1 MNIKVRYITKGK
13 EYRRSEYQMKQ
24 ILIATHG
31 KMASG
36 IRYTAELIVG
46 KMDEITTIDAYV
58 TPEDNVEKKFE
69 EYFAQHEND
78 RIFVF
83 TDLMGGSVNQK
94 LLRYSQKENV
104 ILITGTNLPVLMQ
117 VMMADDDVTEEEIQ
131 EFIDDAREELQ
142 MVDLGGGKKSTSEK
156 NAEEDTAQ
164 GIENTAQIS
173 EDAASYAKK
182 SAPKKALAPQSYD
195 NSTAKITA
203 LRVDDRLIHG
213 QVAMTWTK
221 QLAVQGIVVANDE
234 AANDNTQKMALKMAV
249 PGGIK
254 SLIKPVDEVIR
265 ILNNPKAS
273 RMRILV
279 LTRTVKDAL
288 KIRQSVGEIG
298 FLNVG
303 NTGRFDGIDVSEKL
317 VLAPTIMLTKV
328 EQQALKELVALD
340 PKACMQQV
348 PNDEQKLVKDVLDKL
363 D

>member
-46 KMDEITTIDAYV
+46 KMAEITTIDAYV

-94 LLRYSQKENV
+94 LLGYSQKENV
-104 ILITGTNLPVLMQ
+104 TLITGTNLPVLMQ

-142 MVDLGGGKKSTSEK
+142 VVDLGGETKSPAKE
-156 NAEEDTAQ
+156 NAAP
-164 GIENTAQIS
+164 
-173 EDAASYAKK
+173 AAEK
-182 SAPKKALAPQSYD
+182 SAPKKAPAPQSYD

-254 SLIKPVDEVIR
+254 SLIKPVDEAIR

-317 VLAPTIMLTKV
+317 VLTPTIMLTKA
-328 EQQALKELVALD
+328 EQQALKDLVALE
-340 PKACMQQV
+340 PKTCMQQV

-363 D
+363 N

>member
-1 MNIKVRYITKGK
+1 
-13 EYRRSEYQMKQ
+13 MKQ

-58 TPEDNVEKKFE
+58 TPEDNVEKRFE

-104 ILITGTNLPVLMQ
+104 TLITGTNLPVLMQ
-117 VMMADDDVTEEEIQ
+117 VMMADDDVTEDEIQ

-142 MVDLGGGKKSTSEK
+142 VVDFGGGKKSTSEK

-164 GIENTAQIS
+164 STENNAQTS
-173 EDAASYAKK
+173 EGAASDAEK
-182 SAPKKALAPQSYD
+182 SAPKKAPAPQSYD

-221 QLAVQGIVVANDE
+221 QLSVQGIVVANDE

-254 SLIKPVDEVIR
+254 SLIKPVDEAIR

-273 RMRILV
+273 RIRILV

-317 VLAPTIMLTKV
+317 VLTPTIMLTKA
-328 EQQALKELVALD
+328 EQKALKELVALD

-348 PNDEQKLVKDVLDKL
+348 PNDEQKLVKDILDKL

>member
-13 EYRRSEYQMKQ
+13 KYRRSEYQMKQ

-94 LLRYSQKENV
+94 LLGYSQKENV
-104 ILITGTNLPVLMQ
+104 TLITGTNLPVLMQ

-164 GIENTAQIS
+164 IS
-173 EDAASYAKK
+173 EGAASYAKK
-182 SAPKKALAPQSYD
+182 SAPKKAPAPQSYD

-254 SLIKPVDEVIR
+254 SLIKPVDEAIR

-317 VLAPTIMLTKV
+317 VLTPTIMLTKA

-348 PNDEQKLVKDVLDKL
+348 PNDEQKLVKDILDKL

>member
-1 MNIKVRYITKGK
+1 
-13 EYRRSEYQMKQ
+13 MKQ

-46 KMDEITTIDAYV
+46 KMAEITTIDAYV

-83 TDLMGGSVNQK
+83 TDIMGGSVNQK
-94 LLRYSQKENV
+94 LLGYSQKENV
-104 ILITGTNLPVLMQ
+104 TLITGTNLPVLMQ

-142 MVDLGGGKKSTSEK
+142 VVDLGGEKKSPAKE
-156 NAEEDTAQ
+156 NAAP
-164 GIENTAQIS
+164 
-173 EDAASYAKK
+173 AAEK
-182 SAPKKALAPQSYD
+182 SAPKKAPAPQSYD

-254 SLIKPVDEVIR
+254 SLIKPVDEAIR

-273 RMRILV
+273 KMRILV

-288 KIRQSVGEIG
+288 KVRQSVGEIG

-317 VLAPTIMLTKV
+317 VLTPTIMLTKT
-328 EQQALKELVALD
+328 EQQALKDLVALD
-340 PKACMQQV
+340 PKTCMQQV

-363 D
+363 N

>member
-1 MNIKVRYITKGK
+1 
-13 EYRRSEYQMKQ
+13 MKQ

-94 LLRYSQKENV
+94 LLGYSQKENV
-104 ILITGTNLPVLMQ
+104 TLITGTNLPVLMQ
-117 VMMADDDVTEEEIQ
+117 VMMADDDVTEDEIQ

-142 MVDLGGGKKSTSEK
+142 VVDFGGGKKSTSEK

-173 EDAASYAKK
+173 EGAASYAKK
-182 SAPKKALAPQSYD
+182 SVPKKALAPQSYD

-254 SLIKPVDEVIR
+254 SLIKPVDEAIR

-317 VLAPTIMLTKV
+317 VLTPTIMLTKA

-348 PNDEQKLVKDVLDKL
+348 PNDEQKLVKDILDKL

>member
-1 MNIKVRYITKGK
+1 
-13 EYRRSEYQMKQ
+13 MKQ

-46 KMDEITTIDAYV
+46 KMAEITTIDAYV

-94 LLRYSQKENV
+94 LLGYSQKENV
-104 ILITGTNLPVLMQ
+104 TLITGTNLPVLMQ
-117 VMMADDDVTEEEIQ
+117 VMMADDDVTEDEIR

-142 MVDLGGGKKSTSEK
+142 VVDLGGEKKST
-156 NAEEDTAQ
+156 AEEDTAQ
-164 GIENTAQIS
+164 IS
-173 EDAASYAKK
+173 EGAASYAKK
-182 SAPKKALAPQSYD
+182 SAPKKAPAPQSYD

-221 QLAVQGIVVANDE
+221 QLAVQGIVVANDV

-254 SLIKPVDEVIR
+254 SLIKPVDEAIR

-317 VLAPTIMLTKV
+317 VLTPTIMLTKA

-348 PNDEQKLVKDVLDKL
+348 PNDEQKLVKDILDKL

>member
-46 KMDEITTIDAYV
+46 KMAEITTIDAYV

-94 LLRYSQKENV
+94 LLGYSQKENV
-104 ILITGTNLPVLMQ
+104 TLITGTNLPVLMQ

-142 MVDLGGGKKSTSEK
+142 VVDLGGEKKSSAKE
-156 NAEEDTAQ
+156 NVAQAAE
-164 GIENTAQIS
+164 
-173 EDAASYAKK
+173 K
-182 SAPKKALAPQSYD
+182 SAPKKEPVPQSYD

-254 SLIKPVDEVIR
+254 SLIKPVDEAIR

-273 RMRILV
+273 KMRILV

-288 KIRQSVGEIG
+288 KVRQSVGEIG

-317 VLAPTIMLTKV
+317 VLTPTIMLTKT
-328 EQQALKELVALD
+328 EQQALKDLVALD
-340 PKACMQQV
+340 PKTCMQQV

-363 D
+363 N

>member
-1 MNIKVRYITKGK
+1 
-13 EYRRSEYQMKQ
+13 MKQ

-94 LLRYSQKENV
+94 LLGYSQKENV
-104 ILITGTNLPVLMQ
+104 TLITGTNLPVLMQ

-142 MVDLGGGKKSTSEK
+142 VVDLGGEKKSPAKE
-156 NAEEDTAQ
+156 NAAP
-164 GIENTAQIS
+164 
-173 EDAASYAKK
+173 AAEK
-182 SAPKKALAPQSYD
+182 SAPKKAPAPQSYD

-254 SLIKPVDEVIR
+254 SLIKPVDEAIR

-288 KIRQSVGEIG
+288 KVRQSVGEIG

-317 VLAPTIMLTKV
+317 VLTPTIMLTKT
-328 EQQALKELVALD
+328 EQQALKDLVALD
-340 PKACMQQV
+340 PKTCMQQV

-363 D
+363 N